1 LPYQNNSLVD
11 FKQDV
16 CDPSSLVKGTPNPH
30 THVNNYPIAPCGGWM
45 RELCAHGNIRWKPLR
60 CHKWSC
66 EECAPGKRSEFLE
79 RLEGALALSAEKG
92 WMLKF
97 VTLSWAWDV
106 DKERV
111 GLDLQHLV
119 QTIRRKYGF
128 CEYAKVPEF
137 TRRGRLHLH
146 LAMVMPYIPQRQLSA
161 MWKAHSGAPVVD
173 IRAVHDVFRLRNELA
188 KYLTKGPAGKVTY
201 TRKFPE
207 AKPLVEVKTGPCDA
221 CDGQEHIFMF
231 IPASEAETNFRFEV
245 QARLIPGLAVRAT
258 GKIATG
264 CGCWPSTR
272 ESPEPTRGSPVES
285 PNCSQTGWGLVLL
298 GQRITIK

>member
-11 FKQDV
+11 FQQDV
-16 CDPSSLVKGTPNPH
+16 CDPSSLVKGTPNAH
-30 THVNNYPIAPCGGWM
+30 THSSNYPIAPCGGWL
-45 RELCAHGNIRWKPLR
+45 RELCGHGNIRWKPLPCR
-60 CHKWSC
+60 KWSC

-79 RLEGALALSAEKG
+79 RLEGALVLSAEKG
-92 WMLKF
+92 WTLKF
-97 VTLSWAWDV
+97 VTLSWAWDITG
-106 DKERV
+106 DRV
-111 GLDLQHLV
+111 RLDLQHLA

-137 TRRGRLHLH
+137 TRRGRIHLH

-201 TRKFPE
+201 SRHFPE

-221 CDGQEHIFMF
+221 CDGQEHIFMH
-231 IPASEAETNFRFEV
+231 IPANEAETNFRFEV

-258 GKIATG
+258 GLIGTD

-272 ESPEPTRGSPVES
+272 ESPEPTRGSPVEA

-298 GQRITIK
+298 G